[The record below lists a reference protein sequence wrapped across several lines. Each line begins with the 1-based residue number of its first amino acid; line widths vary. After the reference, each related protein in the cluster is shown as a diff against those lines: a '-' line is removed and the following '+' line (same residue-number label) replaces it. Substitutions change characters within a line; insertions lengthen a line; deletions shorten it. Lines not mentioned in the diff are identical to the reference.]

1 MSKKRIMILCLTLI
15 MCFPLTAFA
24 AANVGVSKIPP
35 IINDTGI
42 IKPDSTSTPSKKS
55 VYDIGDNYTV
65 SGSASRSDLYTD
77 KCFKGV
83 TSISYSITN
92 NSSKDLKV
100 NLCSYTKWG
109 NVNYGVKK
117 VTIPA
122 NGKTSSSFSELS
134 SSKYYFIE
142 FAAPS
147 DFKGTVC
154 GNQ

>member
-1 MSKKRIMILCLTLI
+1 MSKKRLIMLCLTLI

-24 AANVGVSKIPP
+24 SATNVGVSTTPP
-35 IINDTGI
+35 IVHDGSI

-55 VYDIGDNYTV
+55 LYANGSDYTV
-65 SGSASRSDLYTD
+65 DGSASRSSLYTN

-83 TSISYSITN
+83 TEITYSITN
-92 NSSKDLKV
+92 NSSKSLKV
-100 NLCSYTKWG
+100 SLCSYTKLG

-122 NGKTSSSFSELS
+122 NGTTSASFSNLS
-134 SSKYYFIE
+134 TSKYYFLQ

-147 DFKGTVC
+147 DFSGTVC
-154 GNQ
+154 GN